1 MIKGVFQLNYQ
12 DNLLFKTFI
21 TIVGSFL
28 IAFAFNVFL
37 LPNDVLSSGIGGFA
51 LLLNKLLHVDAGL
64 LNLLLNLPLLILGFM
79 KLNKSVMYNT
89 ILSVIV
95 VSFFLT
101 VIPTESI
108 ANELFVNVIF
118 GGVIVGI
125 GVGII
130 LKYSGT
136 TGGMDIVAMIISQ
149 NSNVSIGL
157 IMTILNGIIIICS
170 GFLFDWNLALMTL
183 LSIYITGKTVDT
195 IFTSKIKLTVKIIT
209 SNYEAVRQGLID
221 EIYRGIT
228 VTDVYGGY
236 SNDQKHMITMVLTR
250 YELPNVIKIAKT
262 HDENCFINVYETTE
276 VHGNFARNQ

>member
-1 MIKGVFQLNYQ
+1 MKYQ
-12 DNLLFKTFI
+12 DNFFFKTFI
-21 TIVGSFL
+21 TILGSFL

-37 LPNDVLSSGIGGFA
+37 LPNDVLSSGVGGLA
-51 LLLNKLLHVDAGL
+51 LLLNKLLKIDAGL
-64 LNLLLNLPLLILGFM
+64 INLLLNLPLLILGFM
-79 KLNKSVMYNT
+79 KLKKSVMYNT
-89 ILSVIV
+89 VLSVAV

-101 VIPTESI
+101 VIPTEAISH
-108 ANELFVNVIF
+108 ELFVNVIF

-136 TGGMDIVAMIISQ
+136 TGGMDIIAMIISQ

-157 IMTILNGIIIICS
+157 IMTILNGIIILCS

-195 IFTSKIKLTVKIIT
+195 IFTSNIKLTVNIIT
-209 SNYEAVRQGLID
+209 SNYEGIRQGLID
-221 EIYRGIT
+221 EVYRGFT

-236 SNDQKHMITMVLTR
+236 SNDQKHMITIILTR
-250 YELPNVIKIAKT
+250 YELANVIRIAKAN
-262 HDENCFINVYETTE
+262 DENCFINVYETTE
-276 VHGNFARNQ
+276 VHGNFARNH

>member
-1 MIKGVFQLNYQ
+1 MNYQ

-37 LPNDVLSSGIGGFA
+37 LPNDVLSSGIGGLA

-195 IFTSKIKLTVKIIT
+195 IFTSNIKLTVNIIT

>member
-1 MIKGVFQLNYQ
+1 MNYQ

-37 LPNDVLSSGIGGFA
+37 LPNDVLSSGIGGLA

-149 NSNVSIGL
+149 NSNISIGL

-195 IFTSKIKLTVKIIT
+195 IFTSNIKLTVNIIT
-209 SNYEAVRQGLID
+209 SNYEGVRQGLID

-236 SNDQKHMITMVLTR
+236 SNDKKHMITMVLTR

>member
-37 LPNDVLSSGIGGFA
+37 LPNDVLSSGIGGLA

-195 IFTSKIKLTVKIIT
+195 IFTSHIKLTVNIIT

>member
-195 IFTSKIKLTVKIIT
+195 IFTSNIKLTVNIIT

>member
-1 MIKGVFQLNYQ
+1 MNYQ

-37 LPNDVLSSGIGGFA
+37 LPNDVLSSGIGGLA

-195 IFTSKIKLTVKIIT
+195 IFTSNIKLTVNIIT
-209 SNYEAVRQGLID
+209 SNYEGVRQGLID

-236 SNDQKHMITMVLTR
+236 SNDKKHMITMVLTR

-276 VHGNFARNQ
+276 VHGNFARNH

>member
-1 MIKGVFQLNYQ
+1 MNYQ
-12 DNLLFKTFI
+12 ENFLFKTFI
-21 TIVGSFL
+21 TIIGSFL

-37 LPNDVLSSGIGGFA
+37 LSNDVLSSGIGGLA
-51 LLLNKLLHVDAGL
+51 LLFNKLLHIDAGL
-64 LNLLLNLPLLILGFM
+64 LNLLFNLPLLILGFM
-79 KLNKSVMYNT
+79 KLKKSVMYNT
-89 ILSVIV
+89 VLSVAV

-101 VIPTESI
+101 IIPTKSI

-125 GVGII
+125 GVGLI

-149 NSNVSIGL
+149 NSNISIGL
-157 IMTILNGIIIICS
+157 VMTILNGIIVLCS
-170 GFLFDWNLALMTL
+170 GFLFNWNLALMTL

-195 IFTSKIKLTVKIIT
+195 IFTSNMKLTVNIIT
-209 SNYEAVRQGLID
+209 SNYPAVREGLIQ
-221 EIYRGIT
+221 EIHRGIT

-250 YELPNVIKIAKT
+250 YELPNVIRIAKAN
-262 HDENCFINVYETTE
+262 DENCFINVYETTE
-276 VHGNFARNQ
+276 VHGNFARNN

>member
-1 MIKGVFQLNYQ
+1 MNYQ
-12 DNLLFKTFI
+12 NNIFFKTFI
-21 TIVGSFL
+21 TVLGSFL
-28 IAFAFNVFL
+28 ISYAFNVFL
-37 LPNDVLSSGIGGFA
+37 LSNDVLSSGIGGLA
-51 LLLNKLLHVDAGL
+51 LLLNKLLHIDAGL

-89 ILSVIV
+89 VLSVIV

-101 VIPTESI
+101 VIPTKSI
-108 ANELFVNVIF
+108 ADELFLNVIF

-149 NSNVSIGL
+149 NSNISIGL
-157 IMTILNGIIIICS
+157 IMTILNGIIVLCS

-195 IFTSKIKLTVKIIT
+195 IFTSNIKLTVNIIT
-209 SNYEAVRQGLID
+209 SNYEAIRQGLID
-221 EIYRGIT
+221 EVYRGIT

-236 SNDQKHMITMVLTR
+236 SNDKKHMITMVLTR
-250 YELPNVIKIAKT
+250 YELQNVIRIAKT

-276 VHGNFARNQ
+276 VHGNFARNH

>member
-1 MIKGVFQLNYQ
+1 MNYQ

-37 LPNDVLSSGIGGFA
+37 LPNDVLSSGIGGLA

-149 NSNVSIGL
+149 NSNISIGL

-183 LSIYITGKTVDT
+183 LSIYITGKAVDT
-195 IFTSKIKLTVKIIT
+195 IFTSNIKLTVNIIT
-209 SNYEAVRQGLID
+209 SNYEGVRQGLID

-236 SNDQKHMITMVLTR
+236 SNDKKHMITMVLTR

-276 VHGNFARNQ
+276 VHGNFARNH

>member
-195 IFTSKIKLTVKIIT
+195 IFTSNIKLTVNIIT

-236 SNDQKHMITMVLTR
+236 SSDQKHMITMVLTR

>member
-1 MIKGVFQLNYQ
+1 MNYQ
-12 DNLLFKTFI
+12 DNFLFKTFI
-21 TIVGSFL
+21 TVTGSFL

-37 LPNDVLSSGIGGFA
+37 LPNDVLSSGIGGLA
-51 LLLNKLLHVDAGL
+51 LLLNKLSHVDAGL

-101 VIPTESI
+101 VIPTRSI

-157 IMTILNGIIIICS
+157 IMTILNGMIIICS

-195 IFTSKIKLTVKIIT
+195 IFTSNIKLTVNIIT
-209 SNYEAVRQGLID
+209 SNYQDVRQGLID

-276 VHGNFARNQ
+276 VHGNFARNH

>member
-1 MIKGVFQLNYQ
+1 MIKGVFQMNYQ

-37 LPNDVLSSGIGGFA
+37 LPNDVLSSGIGGLA

-195 IFTSKIKLTVKIIT
+195 IFTSNIKLTVNIIT

>member
-37 LPNDVLSSGIGGFA
+37 LSNDVLSSGIGGFA

-195 IFTSKIKLTVKIIT
+195 IFTSNIKLTVNIIT
-209 SNYEAVRQGLID
+209 SNYEAIRQGLID

-236 SNDQKHMITMVLTR
+236 SSDQKHMITMVLTR

>member
-1 MIKGVFQLNYQ
+1 MIKGVFQMNYQ

-37 LPNDVLSSGIGGFA
+37 LPNDVLSSGIGGLA

-149 NSNVSIGL
+149 NSNISIGL

-195 IFTSKIKLTVKIIT
+195 IFTSNIKLTVNIIT
-209 SNYEAVRQGLID
+209 SNYEGVRQGLIA

-236 SNDQKHMITMVLTR
+236 SNDKKHMITMVLTR

>member
-37 LPNDVLSSGIGGFA
+37 LPNDVLSSGIGGLA

-195 IFTSKIKLTVKIIT
+195 IFTSNIKLTVNIIT
-209 SNYEAVRQGLID
+209 SNYETVRQGLID

>member
-1 MIKGVFQLNYQ
+1 MNYQ
-12 DNLLFKTFI
+12 DNFLFKTFI
-21 TIVGSFL
+21 TVTGSFL

-37 LPNDVLSSGIGGFA
+37 LPNDVLSSGIGGLA
-51 LLLNKLLHVDAGL
+51 LLLNKLSHVDAGL

-101 VIPTESI
+101 VIPTRSI

-157 IMTILNGIIIICS
+157 IMTILNGMIIICS

-195 IFTSKIKLTVKIIT
+195 IFTSNIKLTVNIIT
-209 SNYEAVRQGLID
+209 SNYQDVRQGLID

-236 SNDQKHMITMVLTR
+236 SNDKKHMITMVLTR

-276 VHGNFARNQ
+276 VHGNFARNH

>member
-1 MIKGVFQLNYQ
+1 MNYQ
-12 DNLLFKTFI
+12 NNFIFKTLVTVF
-21 TIVGSFL
+21 GSFL
-28 IAFAFNVFL
+28 ISFAFNVFL
-37 LPNDVLSSGIGGFA
+37 LPNDVLSSGVGGLA
-51 LLLNKLLHVDAGL
+51 LLFNKLINVDAGL

-79 KLNKSVMYNT
+79 KLKKSVMYNT
-89 ILSVIV
+89 VLSVAV

-101 VIPTESI
+101 VIPTKSVSD
-108 ANELFVNVIF
+108 ELFVNVIF

-149 NSNVSIGL
+149 NSNISIGL
-157 IMTILNGIIIICS
+157 IMTILNGVIIICS

-195 IFTSKIKLTVKIIT
+195 IFTSNIKLTVNIIT
-209 SNYEAVRQGLID
+209 SNYEGVRQGLID
-221 EIYRGIT
+221 EVYRGIT
-228 VTDVYGGY
+228 VMDVYGGY
-236 SNDQKHMITMVLTR
+236 SNDKKHMITMVLTR
-250 YELPNVIKIAKT
+250 YELPNVIKIAKS

-276 VHGNFARNQ
+276 VHGKFARNT

>member
-1 MIKGVFQLNYQ
+1 MNYQ
-12 DNLLFKTFI
+12 ENFLFKTFI
-21 TIVGSFL
+21 TIIGSFL

-37 LPNDVLSSGIGGFA
+37 LSNDVLSSGIGGLA
-51 LLLNKLLHVDAGL
+51 LLFNKLLHIDAGL
-64 LNLLLNLPLLILGFM
+64 LNLLFNLPLLILGFM
-79 KLNKSVMYNT
+79 KLKKSVMYNT
-89 ILSVIV
+89 VLSVAI

-101 VIPTESI
+101 IIPTKSI

-125 GVGII
+125 GVGLI

-149 NSNVSIGL
+149 NSNISIGL
-157 IMTILNGIIIICS
+157 VMTILNGIIVLCS
-170 GFLFDWNLALMTL
+170 GFLFNWNLALMTL

-195 IFTSKIKLTVKIIT
+195 IFTSNMKLTVNIIT
-209 SNYEAVRQGLID
+209 SNYPAVREGLIK
-221 EIYRGIT
+221 EIHRGIT

-250 YELPNVIKIAKT
+250 YELPNVIRIAKAN
-262 HDENCFINVYETTE
+262 DENCFINVYETTE
-276 VHGNFARNQ
+276 VHGNFARNN

>member
-1 MIKGVFQLNYQ
+1 MIKGVFQMNYQ

-37 LPNDVLSSGIGGFA
+37 LPNDVLSSGIGGLA

-149 NSNVSIGL
+149 NSNISIGL

-195 IFTSKIKLTVKIIT
+195 IFTSNIKLTVNIIT
-209 SNYEAVRQGLID
+209 SNYEGVRQGLID

-236 SNDQKHMITMVLTR
+236 SNDKKHMITMVLTR

>member
-37 LPNDVLSSGIGGFA
+37 LPNDVLSSGIGGLA

-195 IFTSKIKLTVKIIT
+195 IFTSNIKLTVNIIT